1 MTARGGIDDDGASR
15 GLPGPLPD
23 GERVLWQG
31 APATWALAQHGFRL
45 RLLAAY
51 FLVIVGAAAVSA
63 WSAGDAPLHGTI
75 VVARCLGLAAVAIG
89 LAVLYARLVAR
100 GTVYTVTNRRVV
112 LRIGVAFPIM
122 LNIPFASIESA
133 ALHGYADKTGDIA
146 LRLLPSQR
154 FAYLILWPHARP
166 WRYSRSEPMLRAV
179 PDAARVAQVL
189 SRALAAA
196 AGTPAPLAPE
206 AVTAAAARGRPS
218 TAAA

>member
-15 GLPGPLPD
+15 GLPGRLPE

-51 FLVIVGAAAVSA
+51 FVVIVGAAVASV
-63 WSAGDAPLHGTI
+63 WSAGDAPLQGAII
-75 VVARCLGLAAVAIG
+75 VGRCLGLAAVAIG
-89 LAVLYARLVAR
+89 LVVLYARLVAR

-122 LNIPFASIESA
+122 LNVPFASIESA
-133 ALHGYADKTGDIA
+133 AVHGYADGTGDIA
-146 LRLLPSQR
+146 LRLIPPQR

-166 WRYSRSEPMLRAV
+166 WRYGRSEPMLRAV

-206 AVTAAAARGRPS
+206 TATVGAARGRAS
-218 TAAA
+218 AAAA